1 MASDTTTAEDAPAV
15 PADEAPRTVTLHVL
29 SPSLEGQNRLTFDN
43 LPLTTTVGA
52 LKERIT
58 ESIPSRPSAAQQRL
72 IYRGK
77 ALLDHN
83 VTLQN
88 ILEPSSVSTRIGG
101 LSSTRDDILTGWLG
115 LSTFAPPRSS
125 TKAIRI

>member
-1 MASDTTTAEDAPAV
+1 MASDTTTAGDASAV
-15 PADEAPRTVTLHVL
+15 PAEEAPRTVVLHVL
-29 SPSLEGQNRLTFDN
+29 SPSLENRLTFDN

-58 ESIPSRPSAAQQRL
+58 QSIPSRPSAAQQRL

-77 ALLDHN
+77 ALLDDN

-88 ILEPSSVSTRIGG
+88 ILEPPTVSTRIGVALNG
-101 LSSTRDDILTGWLG
+101 LLLEMILTDWLG
-115 LSTFAPPRSS
+115 PSTFAPPRPS
-125 TKAIRI
+125 T